1 MDEIQQLMIDQLK
14 DAHSAEKQA
23 LRGMAKMLKNASS
36 QALKDCIQTHIDQTQ
51 KQVERVEQALEM
63 VGGKP
68 GRKVCEAMRGLIEE
82 AQGEMGEH
90 DKGPMM
96 DVLII
101 AAAQRIEHYEIA
113 AYGTMVT
120 LAKAAGENKLA
131 DLLAKTLAEE
141 KDTDGKLTEVAEGE
155 VNPAFISH
163 ARGEDEEE
171 EEEPANENRR
181 GGRRRSA

>member
-1 MDEIQQLMIDQLK
+1 MDEIAKLMIDQLK

-36 QALKDCIQTHIDQTQ
+36 QALKDCIQSHIAQTE

-68 GRKVCEAMRGLIEE
+68 GRKVCEAMKGLIEE
-82 AQGEMGEH
+82 AQNEMSEN
-90 DKGPMM
+90 DKGPIM

-131 DLLAKTLAEE
+131 DLLGKTLAEE
-141 KDTDGKLTEVAEGE
+141 KDTDGKLSQVAESE

-163 ARGEDEEE
+163 ARGEDEED
-171 EEEPANENRR
+171 EEPANENRR